1 MGEFCKKMSAFDYFE
16 EIVCINL
23 DRRTDRWELMQKE
36 FDKIN
41 ILDRVR
47 RFSAVEN
54 VDGQKGCFESHIQCI
69 LNARKNKLK
78 NILIFEDDVVFL
90 PHYDERKIKNSIDIL
105 KDNYWE
111 FYYLGGLE
119 RRIKPRKK
127 YNYLKNNFKG
137 DFDEKHSYTMKANSV
152 GWAQSYAVNNT
163 IYDKIY
169 EDYHDGLWD
178 VLTKKFGKRTG
189 GADKY
194 YQFVLCPQTFASVP
208 SLTSQYDIT
217 SDLSPTHTNTRL
229 RISLYKNK

>member
-1 MGEFCKKMSAFDYFE
+1 MSAFDYFE

-41 ILDRVR
+41 ILGRVR
-47 RFSAVEN
+47 RFSAIEN
-54 VDGQKGCFESHIQCI
+54 KNGELGCFESHIQCI

-105 KDNYWE
+105 KNNEWE

-127 YNYLKNNFKG
+127 YNNLKNKFHG
-137 DFDEKHSYTMKANSV
+137 DFVQEHSYTMKANSV

-169 EDYHDGLWD
+169 EDYNNNLWD
-178 VLTKKFGKRTG
+178 IVNKKFEGRPG

-194 YQFVLCPQTFASVP
+194 YQFMLCPKTYVSVP
-208 SLTSQYDIT
+208 SLTSQYDIA
-217 SDLSPTHTNTRL
+217 SDLTKTRTNKLL
-229 RISLYKNK
+229 RVKI

>member
-1 MGEFCKKMSAFDYFE
+1 MSAFDYFE

-36 FDKIN
+36 FDKVN
-41 ILDRVR
+41 ILNRVR

-54 VDGQKGCFESHIQCI
+54 KNGEKGCFESHIQCI

-78 NILIFEDDVVFL
+78 NVLIFEDDVVFL
-90 PHYDERKIKNSIDIL
+90 PHYDERKIKNSIDVL
-105 KDNYWE
+105 KNNDWE

-137 DFDEKHSYTMKANSV
+137 DFDKKHSYTMKADSV

-169 EDYHDGLWD
+169 EDYNNGLWEM
-178 VLTKKFGKRTG
+178 VNKKFNGKPG

-194 YQFVLCPQTFASVP
+194 YQFILCPEIFVSVP
-208 SLTSQYDIT
+208 SLTSQYDIV
-217 SDLSPTHTNTRL
+217 SDLTRTRTNKSL
-229 RISLYKNK
+229 RISTDKGNVIGE